1 MNNTK
6 HPSKVALIY
15 NKISSISYSF
25 SFFLLKIRG
34 LQGGRDSK
42 IESVTCNWPNKLLL
56 GRECEIQKGVDF
68 RIWHPFNDNCYIK
81 LGNKVFIGHACEF
94 VCNEKIIIG
103 NNCLIAS
110 KTTINNTGHEYKSN
124 ANINTQP
131 TTSEPVILEDD
142 VWIGTSCVILQGVTI
157 GKGSIIAAGSV
168 VNKSIPANEVWAG
181 VPARFIKKRI

>member
-1 MNNTK
+1 MNNMK
-6 HPSKVALIY
+6 HPNKLALIY
-15 NKISSISYSF
+15 NKVISIGHSLSF
-25 SFFLLKIRG
+25 LVLKIRG

-42 IESVTCNWPNKLLL
+42 IESITCNWPNKLIL
-56 GRECEIQKGVDF
+56 GYECEIQNGVDF
-68 RIWHPFNDNCYIK
+68 RIWHPFNDNSYIK

-110 KTTINNTGHEYKSN
+110 KTTINNTGHEYKIN
-124 ANINTQP
+124 ANINQQP
-131 TTSEPVILEDD
+131 ITSEAIILEDD

-157 GKGSIIAAGSV
+157 GTGSIVAAGSV